1 MLKPKLKPMF
11 FSQLTLLSNNVVLTS
26 YLSGIYLESWF
37 SWLWGGVQKISKK
50 RRKQTE
56 EKH

>member
-1 MLKPKLKPMF
+1 MNRLKLMF
-11 FSQLTLLSNNVVLTS
+11 SPQLTLLSNNILLTS
-26 YLSGIYLESWF
+26 NLSGVYLESWF
-37 SWLWGGVQKISKK
+37 SWLWGGVQKILKK